1 MITIN
6 TWVLAGVMLV
16 MGLVAWTIGYVRG
29 RDIKQ
34 ERLNVL
40 RLAYK
45 MVEAGHIKSAGDGR
59 IQLIVTSDELKDEE
73 GEKDE

>member
-6 TWVLAGVMLV
+6 TWVLAGVLLV
-16 MGLVAWTIGYVRG
+16 MGLAAWTIGYVRG

-45 MVEAGHIKSAGDGR
+45 MVEAGHIKSAGDGKL
-59 IQLIVTSDELKDEE
+59 QFIVTPEELDDKGE
-73 GEKDE
+73 EKDE